1 LAFGSIA
8 VVVESRYFSLQGG
21 IAEKMYQEG
30 NGLGLLNIGDCK
42 EMDYSFTYYV
52 YIYSFVL

>member
-1 LAFGSIA
+1 
-8 VVVESRYFSLQGG
+8 
-21 IAEKMYQEG
+21 MYQEG